1 VLAEVVAQDP
11 THMVANKLLVEA
23 RLRCGDAAGARER
36 LDLYRLLNDGDP
48 EIAGLAERLAAL
60 TAERRPAP
68 AAPPAPPAVPDFAPP
83 AAPAPEPAAGPP
95 PAATP
100 PAPAPP
106 PEWTAPPA
114 PPAPS
119 GSPRRPAWAGSG
131 EPFAALLA
139 AGDRRR
145 YLTGLAAGGIFPV
158 ALPPEPAPAIEAAAV
173 ELPPEIE
180 PAPAA
185 APPPGPA
192 AVAGREAEAPEPAR
206 PPLEAEGAAEGAT
219 VTLGQLYLDQQ
230 HYAEAERI
238 FRAVLERDPG
248 NAAALLGLGEVERL
262 RPRPLT
268 AHQLLSWAAG
278 REGAAA
284 AVRRPR
290 RRVLLQA
297 YLTRIREGAHADVP

>member
-1 VLAEVVAQDP
+1 VAE
-11 THMVANKLLVEA
+11 
-23 RLRCGDAAGARER
+23 
-36 LDLYRLLNDGDP
+36 P
-48 EIAGLAERLAAL
+48 EPALAA
-60 TAERRPAP
+60 A
-68 AAPPAPPAVPDFAPP
+68 AAPPPAV
-83 AAPAPEPAAGPP
+83 EPP
-95 PAATP
+95 P
-100 PAPAPP
+100 
-106 PEWTAPPA
+106 
-114 PPAPS
+114 
-119 GSPRRPAWAGSG
+119 
-131 EPFAALLA
+131 
-139 AGDRRR
+139 
-145 YLTGLAAGGIFPV
+145 I
-158 ALPPEPAPAIEAAAV
+158 
-173 ELPPEIE
+173 
-180 PAPAA
+180 

-206 PPLEAEGAAEGAT
+206 PPLEAEGAT

-284 AVRRPR
+284 VRRPR